1 MQQLEPIASYER
13 DSWLDKLIDQIHKQ
27 TIGTLFVEKA
37 HIEEALKVKIVKK
50 KFSRIKAINILMTL
64 MLVLPI
70 PKVFICLRYY
80 YLS

>member
-50 KFSRIKAINILMTL
+50 SSQELKQ
-64 MLVLPI
+64 
-70 PKVFICLRYY
+70 
-80 YLS
+80 